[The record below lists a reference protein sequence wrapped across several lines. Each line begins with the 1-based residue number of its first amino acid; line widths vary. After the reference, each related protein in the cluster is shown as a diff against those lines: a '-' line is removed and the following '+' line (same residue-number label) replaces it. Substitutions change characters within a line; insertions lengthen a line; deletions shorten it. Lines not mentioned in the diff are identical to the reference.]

1 MIGVAV
7 NPAFENPRTARA
19 ALRSV
24 KKLREFM
31 NLDYPVAT
39 DGGKVLE
46 SFGDPRRLDAK
57 LPLWVVID
65 SEGKVAG
72 YKVGFY
78 RIKAD
83 EGLRQLDELVIR
95 LIREK
100 RKKSSKKSYTELYAY
115 ESDKSSKSQ
124 RAGRCQ
130 APSAA
135 GNDCDCGQRTAT
147 SAN

>member
-7 NPAFENPRTARA
+7 NPSLENPRTARA

-31 NLDYPVAT
+31 NLDYPVAI
-39 DGGKVLE
+39 DGGKVLD

-65 SEGKVAG
+65 AEGKVAG

-83 EGLRQLDELVIR
+83 EGLKQLDELLIR

-100 RKKSSKKSYTELYAY
+100 RKKSSK
-115 ESDKSSKSQ
+115 
-124 RAGRCQ
+124 
-130 APSAA
+130 
-135 GNDCDCGQRTAT
+135 
-147 SAN
+147 